1 MPTTRLSRSIPFWVL
16 VGGSVVATA
25 GGAYLLFS
33 KLTSMTTT
41 LTDGT
46 ATSADVYVGQIWAVA
61 GAIIAGAGLVGL
73 ALALTLGALRSL
85 AAPAVDVLEVIEPP
99 AWEEDVVVTETAAYA
114 PASAEVSADEVA
126 ATAEPTV
133 TASEPVSTEATSDDA
148 PATET
153 PRA

>member
-25 GGAYLLFS
+25 GGTFLLFS

-61 GAIIAGAGLVGL
+61 GAIIAGAGLIGL

-85 AAPAVDVLEVIEPP
+85 AAPAADAIEVVEPP
-99 AWEEDVVVTETAAYA
+99 AWEEDVVVTETAAYV
-114 PASAEVSADEVA
+114 PAEASADEVA

-133 TASEPVSTEATSDDA
+133 TASEPVSTETTSDDA